1 MIVDIAVVAC
11 VSWQRKLFNFLF
23 AIQRTYIFGIISF
36 FLGIAFLQAHRLVTI
51 RIHEIRRRQTDLQSS

>member
-11 VSWQRKLFNFLF
+11 VSWQRKLFYFLF
-23 AIQRTYIFGIISF
+23 ANQRAYIFWDYFF
-36 FLGIAFLQAHRLVTI
+36 FLGIAILQAHRLVTI